1 MLLLHERTREDGSIE
16 QTFLE
21 RDDDGELALRVEGAP
36 PRALPLALL
45 IAVMKRYGHP
55 LDPAVTMGR
64 DAERIA
70 LAEGREVIH
79 FRHLAR
85 YDVIARDWI
94 VLVEPGKEP
103 LAELANGVHAALV
116 HLLDAMREPSA
127 TPPT

>member
-16 QTFLE
+16 QTFFE
-21 RDDDGELALRVEGAP
+21 RDGDGGLALRVEGQTP
-36 PRALPLALL
+36 QPVPIELL

-55 LDPAVTMGR
+55 LDPAVTMGP

-70 LAEGREVIH
+70 LAEGREVVH

-94 VLVEPGKEP
+94 VLVEPGAEP

-116 HLLDAMREPSA
+116 HLLAAMREPST
-127 TPPT
+127 TPPM